1 MINTYIWKS
10 SPFIFD
16 KMQEKEQY
24 ICPECEAVDL
34 RLGDTFCDIQSSNHP
49 EGVTWFLIYDN
60 ED

>member
-1 MINTYIWKS
+1 
-10 SPFIFD
+10 
-16 KMQEKEQY
+16 MQEKEQY